1 MGIGAVSK
9 LTSLSMDFLQHIDRD
24 VFLFLNGLHSDILDP
39 VMYFFTKILS
49 WLPLY
54 IWLIFLVIKTH
65 QRNTWMYLV
74 GVAIAIA
81 LADQFTSSLM
91 KPFFARLRPS
101 HEPSLEG
108 LVHLVNNYKGGLYGF
123 ASGHAATTF
132 AVATFVWLSL
142 RHAYKKIAWVFAW
155 AVTMTYTRIYL
166 GVHYPSDILV
176 GATVGCLFG
185 IAVWKVTSVFE
196 TRLEKNKRA

>member
-1 MGIGAVSK
+1 MET
-9 LTSLSMDFLQHIDRD
+9 LHQIDRD
-24 VFLFLNGLHSDILDP
+24 VFLFLNGLHTDALDP
-39 VMYFFTKILS
+39 VMYFLTKILA

-54 IWLIFLVIKTH
+54 IWLIFLVVKVH
-65 QRNTWMYLV
+65 KWNTWMYLV
-74 GVAIAIA
+74 GVALAIA

-142 RHAYKKIAWVFAW
+142 RQAYHRIAWVFAW
-155 AVTMTYTRIYL
+155 AVIMTYTRIYL

-176 GATVGCLFG
+176 GATIGCLFG
-185 IAVWKVTSVFE
+185 TVVWKLTAAFE
-196 TRLEKNKRA
+196 AKFENKKRA

>member
-1 MGIGAVSK
+1 MET
-9 LTSLSMDFLQHIDRD
+9 LHQIDRD
-24 VFLFLNGLHSDILDP
+24 VFLFLNGLHTDALDP
-39 VMYFFTKILS
+39 VMYFLTKILA

-54 IWLIFLVIKTH
+54 IWLIFLVVKTH
-65 QRNTWMYLV
+65 KSHTWMYLV
-74 GVAIAIA
+74 GVALAIA

-142 RHAYKKIAWVFAW
+142 RQANRHIAWVFAW
-155 AVTMTYTRIYL
+155 AVVMTYTRIYL

-176 GATVGCLFG
+176 GATIGCLFG
-185 IAVWKVTSVFE
+185 TVVWKLTAAFE
-196 TRLEKNKRA
+196 AKFENKKRA